1 VVVLLVEV
9 EVLVLVDVEEEVEEL
24 VLVDVED
31 DVEELELVDVLVLDE
46 VLLEVEELEL
56 VDDVV
61 LELLE
66 VVELELVD
74 VVVVVGRPAVSWRSL
89 MARATTRPNIDT
101 PHARRASEAGAQ
113 RRAFTRALLPMR
125 TDPATKKSTSPPNA
139 PPLFATLAVP
149 NRRLRD
155 T

>member
-1 VVVLLVEV
+1 VLLDEEELLDVLEMVEV
-9 EVLVLVDVEEEVEEL
+9 EEVVEELVLLEVDVLELVEVEEEVEEL
-24 VLVDVED
+24 VL
-31 DVEELELVDVLVLDE
+31 
-46 VLLEVEELEL
+46 LEVEELVL
-56 VDDVV
+56 LDVVV
-61 LELLE
+61 LELVE
-66 VVELELVD
+66 VVELELVE
-74 VVVVVGRPAVSWRSL
+74 VVVVVGRPAVSSRSL

-101 PHARRASEAGAQ
+101 PHASRASDAGAQ

-149 NRRLRD
+149 KRRLRE